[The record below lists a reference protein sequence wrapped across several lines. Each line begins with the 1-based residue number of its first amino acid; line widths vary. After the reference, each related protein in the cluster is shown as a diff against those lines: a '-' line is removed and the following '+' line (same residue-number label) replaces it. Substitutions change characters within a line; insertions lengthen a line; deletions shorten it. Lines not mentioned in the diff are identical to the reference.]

1 MLEGTVKVDA
11 VGLPGSA
18 VVSSAEVTDVV
29 SPGVEAVALP
39 TIDGAPTTLP
49 PLPPSE
55 GDIQPPPL
63 LPAMVDQKL
72 GVGGA
77 GEGPVAGPVAGKKM
91 SGAWAKARA
100 GVVVHKLAKDAKE
113 EKLPSQLKRKLNQPD
128 TDPDFTGAK
137 AWATEQKT
145 AQGAFGEIHLNEE
158 YKRRAMIEDEEYDV
172 AIYCYEPKE
181 SWFASIALNHRFG
194 QMTLFMVIA
203 NALWIGFDADNNA
216 GQDVFSSELIFQIG
230 ECSFI
235 AFFTFEIVVRV
246 IALKNKAQFL
256 SDFWMRFD
264 FVLVVTMYLEAFA
277 LPQLMNTNQ
286 SFAAFESPLRSARLL
301 RLIRLVRL
309 TRLVRSM
316 PELMIIVLGMRAAVR
331 SVISTLLLIGLNLY
345 IFAIAFRISIGGDP
359 DPKAQWFDGW
369 SESLEEFDARTTG
382 VYRFRSIEDSV
393 WTLMCAGTLLDDATS
408 VINDVK
414 DYSFTMVCLFMV
426 YVLITNFT
434 LLSMLVGVLC
444 EVVANVAD
452 QNKEEIIITFVK
464 STLEEVL
471 RAIDQ
476 NNDGTISE
484 KEFTELLAKP
494 EVEDALS
501 QVGVNVDNLA
511 GLKDFFF
518 HSDSACEEELQ
529 LSWTSFLETVL
540 SLRSTNNATVLDITQ
555 SRHLVKRYF
564 LETRDHMNRLENR
577 LQTLFYGAPKK
588 TLARQGTTNPEKL
601 WARGMDE
608 QRGIFARME
617 KLEESVD
624 KRLSRIEERMEQL
637 CNAQGIPPSRT
648 FPTIGS

>member
-1 MLEGTVKVDA
+1 MK
-11 VGLPGSA
+11 
-18 VVSSAEVTDVV
+18 
-29 SPGVEAVALP
+29 
-39 TIDGAPTTLP
+39 
-49 PLPPSE
+49 
-55 GDIQPPPL
+55 
-63 LPAMVDQKL
+63 
-72 GVGGA
+72 
-77 GEGPVAGPVAGKKM
+77 
-91 SGAWAKARA
+91 
-100 GVVVHKLAKDAKE
+100 
-113 EKLPSQLKRKLNQPD
+113 
-128 TDPDFTGAK
+128 
-137 AWATEQKT
+137 
-145 AQGAFGEIHLNEE
+145 
-158 YKRRAMIEDEEYDV
+158 
-172 AIYCYEPKE
+172 
-181 SWFASIALNHRFG
+181 
-194 QMTLFMVIA
+194 
-203 NALWIGFDADNNA
+203 
-216 GQDVFSSELIFQIG
+216 
-230 ECSFI
+230 
-235 AFFTFEIVVRV
+235 
-246 IALKNKAQFL
+246 
-256 SDFWMRFD
+256 FD
-264 FVLVVTMYLEAFA
+264 FGLVVTMYLEAIVLA
-277 LPQLMNTNQ
+277 SLIDTDGSLKEWEDHLERWRP
-286 SFAAFESPLRSARLL
+286 PLRSARLL

-369 SESLEEFDARTTG
+369 SESLEEFEERTTG

-484 KEFTELLAKP
+484 QEFMELLSKP

-501 QVGVNVDNLA
+501 QVGVQADNLA

-518 HSDSACEEELQ
+518 HSDSQIEEEIQ
-529 LSWTSFLETVL
+529 LSWTNFLETVL
-540 SLRSTNNATVLDITQ
+540 SLRSTNRATVYDITQ

-564 LETRDHMNRLENR
+564 LETREQINRLENA
-577 LQTLFYGAPKK
+577 LQTAFYGNLQRVQ
-588 TLARQGTTNPEKL
+588 TLQGTAGAEKFRVGAPE
-601 WARGMDE
+601 E
-608 QRGIFARME
+608 QNGIFVRM
-617 KLEESVD
+617 
-624 KRLSRIEERMEQL
+624 
-637 CNAQGIPPSRT
+637 G
-648 FPTIGS
+648 